1 MPVLVIVQKHGFA
14 SIGAMSESLG
24 SQRYGTNYRYRD
36 PETGFLNGDKLP
48 IDLAKNAESLGARV
62 IRANGIKEFKVA
74 LADARGRCH
83 HVRPYTDRP
92 PPARPVVRELP
103 GCAG

>member
-14 SIGAMSESLG
+14 SIGALSESLG

-48 IDLAKNAESLGARV
+48 IDLAKNAESLGARA

-74 LADARGRCH
+74 LAEARARCDH
-83 HVRPYTDRP
+83 GRPYRARP
-92 PPARPVVRELP
+92 PRALPVV
-103 GCAG
+103 A